1 MQRQVFDKASLS
13 GVRRLIRAELNR
25 VGADPSLSFD
35 CLVAVT
41 EACTSA
47 LLHGIAADN
56 DDPAPEVSWEI
67 NPQVARFYV
76 TDFSSR
82 SWESRAAHPSGRP
95 EGRPEHNPGPAGLDL
110 IRGLMDEVE
119 VESRAGGTMVSLVKR
134 LR

>member
-1 MQRQVFDKASLS
+1 VQRQVFDKASLS
-13 GVRRLIRAELNR
+13 GVRRLIRAELNN

-47 LLHGIAADN
+47 LLRGLADDH

-67 NPQVARFYV
+67 NPRVARFYV
-76 TDFSSR
+76 TDFSGR
-82 SWESRAAHPSGRP
+82 PWESRAAHPSGRVEKP
-95 EGRPEHNPGPAGLDL
+95 VDNPSSGGLDR

-119 VESRAGGTMVSLVKR
+119 VETREGGTMLSFVKR